1 MQYKVPIGPIVILIP
16 ETPETAVKTAVNV
29 SGNEIGRQLAGW
41 LQ

>member
-1 MQYKVPIGPIVILIP
+1 MQDRVPIGLIVILI
-16 ETPETAVKTAVNV
+16 PETAVKTAVNV

>member
-1 MQYKVPIGPIVILIP
+1 MQYEVLIGLIAILVP
-16 ETPETAVKTAVNV
+16 ETSVKTAVNV